1 MLRLEKWNG
10 TQHYFIEGE
19 EMATSV
25 KLTKSKGEVA
35 FNLDR
40 LTARTSQKHR
50 LFYIYMPFNNPQ
62 SLSFKTDL
70 GSLTWHTQALHAK
83 LNFTHPLRNSQS

>member
-1 MLRLEKWNG
+1 
-10 TQHYFIEGE
+10 
-19 EMATSV
+19 MATSV

-70 GSLTWHTQALHAK
+70 GSLT
-83 LNFTHPLRNSQS
+83 